1 MPAMKLSLDRENIL
15 EFNVD
20 IQGYANT
27 STTKAP
33 KVRMILEQKNMG
45 FCMVATKEDKTYS
58 VVIPEM
64 KNIMESGVCDAR
76 MEVII
81 DNKYFVPWESKI
93 EFDREVKV
101 EAAPIIREEQEPD
114 LSVQVKPIIKEEPKP
129 EPVKPVVKEETAPK
143 PKKKATLQLIV
154 DNKPKRKIKKDSS
167 ELWEIGASI
176 YSINDNALKERVNIK
191 KYIMEEN
198 DIKVNI
204 GENVSLRIPNIINE
218 NVIVKLLSTRIKE

>member
-45 FCMVATKEDKTYS
+45 FCMVATKEDKTYT

-64 KNIMESGVCDAR
+64 KNIMESGVCEAR

-81 DNKYFVPWESKI
+81 DNKYFVPWESQI

-101 EAAPIIREEQEPD
+101 EAAPIIKEELQPVV
-114 LSVQVKPIIKEEPKP
+114 SVQAQPVIKEIPQPQKR
-129 EPVKPVVKEETAPK
+129 VVKEESPSK
-143 PKKKATLQLIV
+143 PRKKATLQLIV
-154 DNKPKRKIKKDSS
+154 DNKPKRKIKK
-167 ELWEIGASI
+167 ENTNINSI
-176 YSINDNALKERVNIK
+176 IDDLN
-191 KYIMEEN
+191 
-198 DIKVNI
+198 
-204 GENVSLRIPNIINE
+204 
-218 NVIVKLLSTRIKE
+218 LLAKQIR